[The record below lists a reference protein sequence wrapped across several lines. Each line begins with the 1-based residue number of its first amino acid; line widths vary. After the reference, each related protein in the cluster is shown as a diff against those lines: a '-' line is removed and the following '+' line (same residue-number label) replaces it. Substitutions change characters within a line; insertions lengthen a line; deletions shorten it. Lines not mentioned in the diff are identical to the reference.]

1 MRGRIAL
8 LPLII
13 AAILLTGN
21 AQGDEALVK
30 SKNCMACHAVDARR
44 IGPSYK
50 EIAKRYAGQ
59 KDVEAMLAEKIIKG
73 SKGAWK
79 QELKAELLMPPNA
92 RVKPEEAAR
101 IVQWILGPK

>member
-1 MRGRIAL
+1 MRREIAL
-8 LPLII
+8 SPLII
-13 AAILLTGN
+13 AALLSTGN
-21 AQGDEALVK
+21 AQSDEALAK
-30 SKNCMACHAVDARR
+30 SKNCMACHAVDAKR
-44 IGPSYK
+44 IGPTYK
-50 EIAKRYAGQ
+50 EIARRYGGQ

-79 QELKAELLMPPNA
+79 QELKAEVLMPPNA

>member
-1 MRGRIAL
+1 MRGWIAL

-21 AQGDEALVK
+21 AQGDEVLVK
-30 SKNCMACHAVDARR
+30 SKNCMACHAVDAKR
-44 IGPSYK
+44 IGPTYK
-50 EIAKRYAGQ
+50 EIARRYGGQ

-79 QELKAELLMPPNA
+79 QELKAEVLMPPNA

>member
-1 MRGRIAL
+1 MRREIAL
-8 LPLII
+8 SPLII
-13 AAILLTGN
+13 AALLSTGN
-21 AQGDEALVK
+21 AQSDEALAK
-30 SKNCMACHAVDARR
+30 SKNCMACHAVDAKR
-44 IGPSYK
+44 IGPTYK
-50 EIAKRYAGQ
+50 EIARRYGGQ

-92 RVKPEEAAR
+92 RVKPEDAAR

>member
-1 MRGRIAL
+1 

-13 AAILLTGN
+13 AALLSTGN
-21 AQGDEALVK
+21 AQSDEALAK
-30 SKNCMACHAVDARR
+30 SKNCMACHAVDAKR
-44 IGPSYK
+44 IGPTYK
-50 EIAKRYAGQ
+50 EIARRYGGQ

-79 QELKAELLMPPNA
+79 QELKAEVLMPPNA

>member
-1 MRGRIAL
+1 VRGWIAL

-79 QELKAELLMPPNA
+79 QELKAEVLMPPNA

>member
-1 MRGRIAL
+1 MKRSLITLAMTLAVAAPAFADQAL
-8 LPLII
+8 
-13 AAILLTGN
+13 AT
-21 AQGDEALVK
+21 

-79 QELKAELLMPPNA
+79 QELKAEVLMPPNA

-101 IVQWILGPK
+101 IVQWILGLK

>member
-13 AAILLTGN
+13 AALLSTGN
-21 AQGDEALVK
+21 AQADEALAK

-92 RVKPEEAAR
+92 RVKPEDAAR

>member
-1 MRGRIAL
+1 MRGWIAL

-30 SKNCMACHAVDARR
+30 SKNCMACHAVDVRR

-79 QELKAELLMPPNA
+79 QELKAEVLMPPNA

-101 IVQWILGPK
+101 IVQWILGLK

>member
-1 MRGRIAL
+1 MRRATKL
-8 LPLII
+8 LP
-13 AAILLTGN
+13 
-21 AQGDEALVK
+21 K
-30 SKNCMACHAVDARR
+30 SKNCMACHAVDAKR

-79 QELKAELLMPPNA
+79 QELKAEVLMPPNA

-101 IVQWILGPK
+101 IVQWILGLK

>member
-1 MRGRIAL
+1 M
-8 LPLII
+8 PLII

-79 QELKAELLMPPNA
+79 QELKAEVLMPPNA

>member
-1 MRGRIAL
+1 MRGWIAL

-44 IGPSYK
+44 IGPTYK
-50 EIAKRYAGQ
+50 EIARRYGGQ
-59 KDVEAMLAEKIIKG
+59 KDVEAMLAGKIIKG

-79 QELKAELLMPPNA
+79 QELKAEVLMPPNA

-101 IVQWILGPK
+101 IVQWILGLK

>member
-1 MRGRIAL
+1 MRREIAL
-8 LPLII
+8 SPLII
-13 AAILLTGN
+13 AALLSTGN
-21 AQGDEALVK
+21 AQSDEALAK
-30 SKNCMACHAVDARR
+30 SKNCMACHAVDAKR
-44 IGPSYK
+44 IGPTYK
-50 EIAKRYAGQ
+50 EIARRYGGQ

-79 QELKAELLMPPNA
+79 QELKAEVLLPPNA

>member
-1 MRGRIAL
+1 M
-8 LPLII
+8 PLII

-79 QELKAELLMPPNA
+79 QELKAEVLMPPNA

-101 IVQWILGPK
+101 IVQWILGLK

>member
-79 QELKAELLMPPNA
+79 QELKAEVLMPPNA

>member
-1 MRGRIAL
+1 M
-8 LPLII
+8 PLII

-101 IVQWILGPK
+101 IVQWILGLK

>member
-79 QELKAELLMPPNA
+79 QELKAEVLMPPNA

-101 IVQWILGPK
+101 IVQWILGLK

>member
-1 MRGRIAL
+1 MRREIAL
-8 LPLII
+8 SPLII
-13 AAILLTGN
+13 AALLSTGN
-21 AQGDEALVK
+21 AQSDEALAK
-30 SKNCMACHAVDARR
+30 SKNCMACHAVDAKR
-44 IGPSYK
+44 IGPTYK
-50 EIAKRYAGQ
+50 EIARRYGGQ

-101 IVQWILGPK
+101 IVQWILGLK

>member
-1 MRGRIAL
+1 MRGWIAL

-79 QELKAELLMPPNA
+79 QELKAEVLMPPNA

>member
-1 MRGRIAL
+1 

-79 QELKAELLMPPNA
+79 QELKAEVLMPPNA

>member
-1 MRGRIAL
+1 MRGWIAL

-101 IVQWILGPK
+101 IVQWILGLK

>member
-1 MRGRIAL
+1 MRGWIAL

-79 QELKAELLMPPNA
+79 QELKAEVLMPPNA

-101 IVQWILGPK
+101 IVQWILGLK